1 MSEQIHDVAAELSPM
16 ILAAE
21 EAIEDATAAV
31 ATLIAGTVAKRRAT
45 GMLPA
50 EAQPTVLILQE
61 ALSHTIRSGNMVL
74 RAHGRFEEQYR
85 TLANGDTH
93 PLTREGV
100 QNRAATTTDADRRH
114 LSVVNG

>member
-1 MSEQIHDVAAELSPM
+1 MSEHLHDVAAELSPM

-21 EAIEDATAAV
+21 EAIEDAMVAV
-31 ATLIAGTVAKRRAT
+31 AALMAGTVAKRRAV

-50 EAQPTVLILQE
+50 EAQPTVLMLQQ

-93 PLTREGV
+93 PLTREAV
-100 QNRAATTTDADRRH
+100 QNRAATLAGRDQPH

>member
-1 MSEQIHDVAAELSPM
+1 MPEPLHDVAAELSPM

-21 EAIEDATAAV
+21 EAIEDAVVAV
-31 ATLIAGTVAKRRAT
+31 ASLMAGTVAKRRAV

-50 EAQPTVLILQE
+50 EAQPTVLMLQQ
-61 ALSHTIRSGNMVL
+61 ALSHTIRSGNIVL
-74 RAHGRFEEQYR
+74 RAHGRFEQQYR

-100 QNRAATTTDADRRH
+100 QNRAATYARAEQSH